1 MSPTNNPHNSTFPS
15 FNFSIMNTEELDFVT
30 FKELYEISVFL
41 KIVAQEFEAGD
52 FDIFLMF
59 WGS

>member
-1 MSPTNNPHNSTFPS
+1 
-15 FNFSIMNTEELDFVT
+15 MNTEELDFVT

-59 WGS
+59 WRS

>member
-1 MSPTNNPHNSTFPS
+1 MVLALM
-15 FNFSIMNTEELDFVT
+15 MNTELDFVT

-41 KIVAQEFEAGD
+41 KIIAQEFEAGD
-52 FDIFLMF
+52 FLNIFLMF